1 MQNAL
6 NPYMQG
12 RQAGM
17 ARPYAQIQSG
27 GKIGVDTLMAA
38 RQANAITPTVTQGR
52 NVQMVNI
59 DPARDIRATADANRL
74 DLRARMNN
82 DAAMDMEAYRQESQ
96 DARAL
101 TNNEFTREQNKLN
114 RELDKRQLE
123 AQLDNTRVLQKGL
136 FSQQSA
142 ESELDRT
149 HSLSVEDKRLASA
162 LKIAGVNSENAIELA
177 GIRGGIAI
185 AQTTAELGQR
195 AVEAKEKF
203 TIMRKELRDR
213 KAESKADRTSRE
225 TQAGADRTSRETQAE
240 ADRNAA
246 LQGTAMR
253 GAYSMAGKAMD
264 LEMAEKELDW
274 REKMFD
280 AEHKLKKREFKLKE
294 DARDNFAESAGAV
307 VAEYDKWQRTGSK
320 TMTEDLRNQWVRSHG
335 ISYARQSNIM
345 GGVNL
350 EDANG
355 NTVTPFTGKS
365 GKLDQNWVNALFAT
379 LDDNARSHYSSS
391 VTDVVTARDRE
402 FQTLLMRYLG
412 SAATSGTSVNI
423 PPNSLQPRQPQA
435 QGQGVSPTQAKQ
447 NRLNQL
453 RQKAGTP

>member
-27 GKIGVDTLMAA
+27 GKIGVDALMAA

-52 NVQMVNI
+52 NVQMVDI

-82 DAAMDMEAYRQESQ
+82 DAAMDMESYRQQSQ

-101 TNNEFTREQNKLN
+101 TNNEFNAEQNRLN
-114 RELDKRQLE
+114 RELDERQLE
-123 AQLDNTRVLQKGL
+123 AQLANTRVLQKGL
-136 FSQQSA
+136 FSQQSG
-142 ESELDRT
+142 ESQKDRT
-149 HSLSVEDKRLASA
+149 HSLSIEDKRLANA
-162 LKIAGVNSENAIELA
+162 LQIAGVNSENAIELA
-177 GIRGGIAI
+177 TIRGGIAI

-195 AVEAKEKF
+195 AAEAAQRFKVA
-203 TIMRKELRDR
+203 RKELKAR
-213 KAESKADRTSRE
+213 KSQSDADRTSRE
-225 TQAGADRTSRETQAE
+225 SVAE
-240 ADRNAA
+240 ADRSAA

-264 LEMAEKELDW
+264 FEIAEAELAW
-274 REKMFD
+274 RERMFN

-294 DARDNFAESAGAV
+294 GARDNFAESAGAV
-307 VAEYDKWQRTGSK
+307 VAEYDKWQSTGSK
-320 TMTEDLRNQWVRSHG
+320 TMTEDLRNQWVRTHG
-335 ISYARQSNIM
+335 LSYARQGNLE

-350 EDANG
+350 KDAQG

-365 GKLDQNWVNALFAT
+365 GKLDQNWVNALFAS
-379 LDDNARSHYSSS
+379 LDDNAKSHYSSS

-402 FQTLLMRYLG
+402 FSNLLMRYLG
-412 SAATSGTSVNI
+412 SAAASGASVNI
-423 PPNSLQPRQPQA
+423 PPNSLQPKQPQA
-435 QGQGVSPTQAKQ
+435 QGQGANPTLQAKQ